1 MLRPTARATKDKSTA
16 LGTNYLQER
25 LDQPKKISGVAESD
39 GESAK
44 HTSCVTLTP
53 QLRHLNIYREARK
66 LVLNGQNAL
75 VPYNQQTGFMNMASS
90 FPSSINSHGVD
101 GTDEDKAKW
110 WENE

>member
-1 MLRPTARATKDKSTA
+1 MKRNS
-16 LGTNYLQER
+16 
-25 LDQPKKISGVAESD
+25 ISFAQVAESD

-53 QLRHLNIYREARK
+53 QFRHLNIYREARK
-66 LVLNGQNAL
+66 LVLYGQNAL

-90 FPSSINSHGVD
+90 FPSSDINSHGVD